1 MNDETA
7 GTNREGR
14 SEEPTPT
21 LREVGRRRADLH
33 HSLVELE
40 HAISSAAAGKLEE
53 WTRGVW
59 LRLLQLRET
68 IDEHVEVTERPNGL
82 YDEIRLRAPRLD
94 AQITRLQNEHPEM
107 RERTEELIARLEKPG
122 IGEEWPLEQARDDIQ
137 RLLGMI
143 VRHRQVGADL
153 IWEAYNLD
161 IGGLE

>member
-1 MNDETA
+1 MSDDGFEA
-7 GTNREGR
+7 EAAGR
-14 SEEPTPT
+14 SQEPSPT

-33 HSLVELE
+33 HALVEVE
-40 HAISSAAAGKLEE
+40 HAISRAAAGKLPE
-53 WTRGVW
+53 WTREVS

-68 IDEHVEVTERPNGL
+68 IDEHVEVTERPDGL
-82 YDEIRLRAPRLD
+82 YDEILLRAPRLD
-94 AQITRLQNEHPEM
+94 AQITRLKQEHPVM

-122 IGEEWPLEQARDDIQ
+122 IGEEWPLDQARDDIQ

>member
-1 MNDETA
+1 MNA
-7 GTNREGR
+7 EGPPH
-14 SEEPTPT
+14 EFTPT

-33 HSLVELE
+33 HSLVEVE

-53 WTRGVW
+53 WTREVS

-68 IDEHVEVTERPNGL
+68 IDEHVEVTERPEGL

-94 AQITRLQNEHPEM
+94 SQITRLQAEHPVM
-107 RERTEELIARLEKPG
+107 RSRTEELIARLEKPG
-122 IGEEWPLEQARDDIQ
+122 IGDEWSLEEARDDIQ